1 MSLNS
6 QARAVWAGASIKAWP
21 GALVLATFPRFAGD
35 RVAAFAGR
43 VSLRDENGFAC
54 FVIEGA
60 TCSLTATETAFDAWR
75 LKGRATA
82 VTRGLRA
89 VTVEAQMPADLVGFF
104 APAATRLAA
113 AGIPIVPQCGYFTDH
128 LLVPGDR
135 LDEAVKVLN
144 GLVADARK
152 ESKA

>member
-6 QARAVWAGASIKAWP
+6 QARAVWAGATLKAWP
-21 GALVLATFPRFAGD
+21 GSLVLATFPRFAGD

-43 VSLRDENGFAC
+43 VSLREENGFAC

-60 TCSLTATETAFDAWR
+60 TCSLTATESAFDSWR

-89 VTVEAQMPADLVGFF
+89 VTIEASMPADLVGFF
-104 APAATRLAA
+104 APAAARLAA
-113 AGIPIVPQCGYFTDH
+113 AKIPIIPQCGFHTDH
-128 LLVPGDR
+128 VLVPQSR
-135 LDEAVKVLN
+135 LDDALSLLN

-152 ESKA
+152 ES